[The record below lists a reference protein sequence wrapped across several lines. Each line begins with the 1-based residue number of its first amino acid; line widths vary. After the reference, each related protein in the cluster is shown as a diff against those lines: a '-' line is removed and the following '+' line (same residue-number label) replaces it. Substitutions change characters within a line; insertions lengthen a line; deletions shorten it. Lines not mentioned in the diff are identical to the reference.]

1 MELTEA
7 RHTHAELSEK
17 LLDAQYRYHVLD
29 SPTISD
35 AEYDRGI
42 RTLNEIEEQFPE
54 LRTPDSATQRVG
66 GMISTLFTP
75 VTHLER
81 LLSLDNVFSHEEF
94 ASWADR
100 AAKLGGTGPYLCEL
114 KIDGL
119 AIDLVYEKGRLTRAA
134 TRGDG
139 RTGEDVTLNVKT
151 IKSVPDRLT
160 GDDVPELIEVR
171 GEVFLSEAAF
181 DRLNESLQEAGKP
194 AFANP
199 RNAAAGS
206 LRQKDPRI
214 TASRALGAIVH
225 GIGRIEGSGEIAGA
239 TAGPDAAGHLEGA
252 PDTQSGWYERL
263 RAWGLPTSDKYK
275 VVAELADVQAYI
287 DYYGDPG
294 HRHETPYDI
303 DGVVVKIDPIEVQRV
318 MGATSRAPRWA
329 IAYKYPPEEVNTK
342 LLDIRVGVG
351 RTGRVTPYAVMAPV
365 QVSGSTVDRA
375 TLHNEDEVKRK
386 GVLIGDTV
394 ILRKAGEVI
403 PEVVGPVA
411 ELRTG
416 DEREFAFPRACPECG
431 TTLGRDEGEVDW
443 RCPNTRACPAQ
454 LRERLFYLASRSAL
468 DIEALGY
475 EAVVALLND
484 GLVHDEGDL
493 FDLTDAKLA
502 NSPFFVNKAGGLKL
516 VAHALLAN
524 LEEVKTR
531 PLWRFLVA
539 LSIRHVGP
547 TAARALAEAFGSLDA
562 IAEASPD
569 ALAIVDGVGPT
580 IAASVVEWFT
590 VDWHRAIVEKWRAAG
605 VQLATPGFDPSAAAG
620 RLLAGVTVVITGTL
634 PTYSRDDAAEAVR
647 AAGGKVSS
655 SVSKK
660 TTFVVAGESAGSKY
674 DKAVELGIRILD
686 EPAFKVL
693 LEGGPDAVAL
703 REAFQDQVLDP
714 GGVGL
719 ATGGL
724 HDRADEDA
732 GGLDLAVPD
741 PGHDVRIAGNRLVYR
756 GGQCRVVADDREAA
770 GGDYLVRGALAVED
784 ALDDL
789 AGEPVVERPR
799 RDQGGDPGDVG
810 WGDRQL
816 RHLKARVVRPPGQLA
831 EPPLA
836 GVSRGGAGRNGRLHG
851 V

>member
-7 RHTHAELSEK
+7 RRRHAELSEK
-17 LLDAQYRYHVLD
+17 LTDAQYRYHVLD

-35 AEYDRGI
+35 AEYDQGI
-42 RTLNEIEEQFPE
+42 RALNEIEDQFPE
-54 LRTPDSATQRVG
+54 LRTPDSATQKVG
-66 GMISTLFTP
+66 GVISTLFTP

-81 LLSLDNVFSHEEF
+81 LLSLDNVFSQEEF
-94 ASWADR
+94 GSWTDR

-119 AIDLVYEKGRLTRAA
+119 AIDLVYERGRLASAA

-151 IKSVPDRLT
+151 IRTVPDRLT
-160 GDDVPELIEVR
+160 GDDVPEVLEVR
-171 GEVFLSEAAF
+171 GEVFLSAAAF

-225 GIGRIEGSGEIAGA
+225 GIGRVVGTADAVSGAAADGAIVGSA
-239 TAGPDAAGHLEGA
+239 AGPSEEGHLEGA
-252 PDTQSGWYERL
+252 PDSQSAWYERL
-263 RAWGLPTSDKYK
+263 RAWGLPVSDKYK
-275 VVAELADVQAYI
+275 VVSDLAEVRAYI
-287 DYYGDPG
+287 DYYADPG
-294 HRHETPYDI
+294 HRHETPYEI
-303 DGVVVKIDPIEVQRV
+303 DGVVVKIDPIETQRA

-342 LLDIRVGVG
+342 LLDIQVGVG
-351 RTGRVTPYAVMAPV
+351 RTGRVTPFAVMTPV
-365 QVSGSTVDRA
+365 KVSGSTVDRA

-416 DEREFAFPRACPECG
+416 DEREFQFPRQCPECG
-431 TTLGRDEGEVDW
+431 TALNRDEGEVDW
-443 RCPNTRACPAQ
+443 RCPNNVACPAQ

-475 EAVVALLND
+475 EAVVALLAD
-484 GLVHDEGDL
+484 GLVMNEGDL
-493 FDLTDAKLA
+493 FDLTDEKLA

-531 PLWRFLVA
+531 PLWRILVA

-547 TAARALAEAFGSLDA
+547 TAARALAEAFGSIDA
-562 IAEASPD
+562 IAAASPD

-580 IAASVVEWFT
+580 IAASLVEWFT
-590 VDWHRAIVEKWRAAG
+590 VDWHQEIVAKWRAAG
-605 VQLATPGFDPSAAAG
+605 VQLETPGFDPSAAAS

-634 PTYSRDDAAEAVR
+634 PNYSRDEAAEAVR
-647 AAGGKVSS
+647 AAGGKVTS

-660 TTFVVAGESAGSKY
+660 TSFVVAGENAGSKH
-674 DKAVELGIRILD
+674 DKAVELGVTILD
-686 EPAFKVL
+686 EPAFKRL
-693 LEGGPDAVAL
+693 LEGGP
-703 REAFQDQVLDP
+703 EAI
-714 GGVGL
+714 GG
-719 ATGGL
+719 
-724 HDRADEDA
+724 
-732 GGLDLAVPD
+732 
-741 PGHDVRIAGNRLVYR
+741 
-756 GGQCRVVADDREAA
+756 
-770 GGDYLVRGALAVED
+770 
-784 ALDDL
+784 
-789 AGEPVVERPR
+789 
-799 RDQGGDPGDVG
+799 
-810 WGDRQL
+810 
-816 RHLKARVVRPPGQLA
+816 
-831 EPPLA
+831 
-836 GVSRGGAGRNGRLHG
+836 
-851 V
+851 

>member
-7 RHTHAELSEK
+7 RQRHAELSEQ

-29 SPTISD
+29 APTISD
-35 AEYDRGI
+35 AEYDAGI

-54 LRTPDSATQRVG
+54 LRTPDSPTQRVG
-66 GMISTLFTP
+66 GTISTLFTP
-75 VTHLER
+75 VIHLER

-94 ASWADR
+94 AAWTDR
-100 AAKLGGTGPYLCEL
+100 AVKLGGTGPYLCEL

-119 AIDLVYEKGRLTRAA
+119 AIDLVYERGRLASAA

-160 GDDVPELIEVR
+160 GDDVPEILEVR

-181 DRLNESLQEAGKP
+181 GRLNESLQEAGKP

-225 GIGRIEGSGEIAGA
+225 GIGRVVGAAPGARESDAPPGGDVDGAIVGSA
-239 TAGPDAAGHLEGA
+239 AGPSADGHLEGA

-263 RAWGLPTSDKYK
+263 RSWGLPVSDKYK
-275 VVAELADVQAYI
+275 VVTDLAEVRAYI
-287 DYYGDPG
+287 DYYSDPG
-294 HRHETPYDI
+294 HRHETPYEI
-303 DGVVVKIDPIEVQRV
+303 DGVVVKIDPIETQRA

-329 IAYKYPPEEVNTK
+329 IAYKYPPEEVTTR
-342 LLDIRVGVG
+342 LLDIQVGVG
-351 RTGRVTPYAVMAPV
+351 RTGRVTPFAVMTPV
-365 QVSGSTVDRA
+365 KVSGSTVDRA

-416 DEREFAFPRACPECG
+416 GEREFQFPRQCPECG
-431 TTLGRDEGEVDW
+431 TTLRRDEGEADW
-443 RCPNTRACPAQ
+443 RCPNTVACPAQ
-454 LRERLFYLASRSAL
+454 LRERLFYLSSRSAL

-475 EAVVALLND
+475 EAVVALLSD
-484 GLVHDEGDL
+484 GLVTNEGDL
-493 FDLTDAKLA
+493 FDLSDEKLA
-502 NSPFFVNKAGGLKL
+502 TSPFFVNKAGGLKL

-524 LEEVKTR
+524 LDEARVR
-531 PLWRFLVA
+531 PLWRILVA

-562 IAEASPD
+562 IATASPD

-590 VDWHRAIVEKWRAAG
+590 VDWHTAIVEKWRAAG
-605 VQLATPGFDPSAAAG
+605 VQLETPGFDPSAAAG

-634 PTYSRDDAAEAVR
+634 PSYSRDDAAEAVR

-655 SVSKK
+655 AVSKK
-660 TTFVVAGESAGSKY
+660 TSFVIAGENAGSKH
-674 DKAVELGIRILD
+674 DKAVELGIKILD
-686 EPAFKVL
+686 EPAFEQL
-693 LEGGPDAVAL
+693 LAAGPDAI
-703 REAFQDQVLDP
+703 
-714 GGVGL
+714 
-719 ATGGL
+719 TT
-724 HDRADEDA
+724 
-732 GGLDLAVPD
+732 
-741 PGHDVRIAGNRLVYR
+741 
-756 GGQCRVVADDREAA
+756 
-770 GGDYLVRGALAVED
+770 
-784 ALDDL
+784 
-789 AGEPVVERPR
+789 
-799 RDQGGDPGDVG
+799 
-810 WGDRQL
+810 
-816 RHLKARVVRPPGQLA
+816 
-831 EPPLA
+831 
-836 GVSRGGAGRNGRLHG
+836 
-851 V
+851 

>member
-1 MELTEA
+1 MELDEA
-7 RHTHAELSEK
+7 RRTHAELSER

-35 AEYDRGI
+35 AEYDQGI
-42 RTLNEIEEQFPE
+42 RTLNEIEDQFPE

-81 LLSLDNVFSHEEF
+81 LLSLDNVFSPEEF
-94 ASWADR
+94 SAWADR

-119 AIDLVYEKGRLTRAA
+119 AIDLVYERGRLTSAA

-151 IKSVPDRLT
+151 IKSIPGRLV
-160 GDDVPELIEVR
+160 GDDVPELLEVR

-206 LRQKDPRI
+206 LRQKDPRV

-239 TAGPDAAGHLEGA
+239 TAGPDAEGHLEGA

-263 RAWGLPTSDKYK
+263 AGWGLPVSDKYK
-275 VVAELADVQAYI
+275 VVPDLAEVQAYI
-287 DYYGDPG
+287 DYYADPG
-294 HRHETPYDI
+294 HRHETPYEI
-303 DGVVVKIDPIEVQRV
+303 DGVVVKIDPTETQRA

-342 LLDIRVGVG
+342 LLDIQVGVG
-351 RTGRVTPYAVMAPV
+351 RTGRVTPFAVMTPV
-365 QVSGSTVDRA
+365 KVSGSTVDRA

-403 PEVVGPVA
+403 PEVVGPVV

-416 DEREFAFPRACPECG
+416 DEREFQFPRQCPECG
-431 TTLGRDEGEVDW
+431 TTLSREEGEVDW
-443 RCPNTRACPAQ
+443 RCPNNVACPAQ

-484 GLVHDEGDL
+484 RLVTNEGDL
-493 FDLTDAKLA
+493 FDLTDEKLA

-524 LEEVKTR
+524 LDEAKTR
-531 PLWRFLVA
+531 PLWRILVA

-547 TAARALAEAFGSLDA
+547 TAARALADAFGSLDE
-562 IAEASPD
+562 IATASPD

-580 IAASVVEWFT
+580 IANAVVEWFT
-590 VDWHRAIVEKWRAAG
+590 VDWHRDIVAKWRAAG
-605 VQLATPGFDPSAAAG
+605 VQLETPGFDPAAAAG

-634 PTYSRDDAAEAVR
+634 LNLTRDEAAEAVR

-660 TTFVVAGESAGSKY
+660 TSFVVAGDNPGSKH
-674 DKAVELGIRILD
+674 DKAVELGVTILD
-686 EPAFKVL
+686 EPGLKRL
-693 LEGGPDAVAL
+693 LEGGPDAI
-703 REAFQDQVLDP
+703 EA
-714 GGVGL
+714 
-719 ATGGL
+719 
-724 HDRADEDA
+724 
-732 GGLDLAVPD
+732 
-741 PGHDVRIAGNRLVYR
+741 
-756 GGQCRVVADDREAA
+756 
-770 GGDYLVRGALAVED
+770 
-784 ALDDL
+784 
-789 AGEPVVERPR
+789 
-799 RDQGGDPGDVG
+799 
-810 WGDRQL
+810 
-816 RHLKARVVRPPGQLA
+816 
-831 EPPLA
+831 
-836 GVSRGGAGRNGRLHG
+836 
-851 V
+851 

>member
-1 MELTEA
+1 MELNEA

-35 AEYDRGI
+35 AEYDQGI
-42 RTLNEIEEQFPE
+42 RTLNEIEEKFPE

-75 VTHLER
+75 VSHLER
-81 LLSLDNVFSHEEF
+81 LLSLDNVFSQEEF
-94 ASWADR
+94 SAWADR
-100 AAKLGGTGPYLCEL
+100 AAKLGGSGPYLCEL

-119 AIDLVYEKGRLTRAA
+119 AIDLVYEKGRLARAA

-151 IKSVPDRLT
+151 IKTVPDRLT
-160 GDDVPELIEVR
+160 GDDVPELLEVR
-171 GEVFLSEAAF
+171 GEVFLSEEAF

-263 RAWGLPTSDKYK
+263 RAWGLPVSDKYK

-287 DYYGDPG
+287 DYYADPG

-303 DGVVVKIDPIEVQRV
+303 DGVVVKIDPIEVQRT

-351 RTGRVTPYAVMAPV
+351 RTGRVTPYAVMTPV
-365 QVSGSTVDRA
+365 KVSGSTVDRA

-416 DEREFAFPRACPECG
+416 DEREFTFPRACPECG
-431 TTLGRDEGEVDW
+431 TPLRRDEGEVDW

-493 FDLTDAKLA
+493 FDLSDEKLA
-502 NSPFFVNKAGGLKL
+502 ASPFFVNKAGGLKL

-524 LEEVKTR
+524 LAEVKTR
-531 PLWRFLVA
+531 PLWRILVA

-562 IAEASPD
+562 IAAASPD

-605 VQLATPGFDPSAAAG
+605 VQLETPGFDPSAAAA

-634 PTYSRDDAAEAVR
+634 PTYSRDEAAEAVR
-647 AAGGKVSS
+647 AAGGKVTS

-660 TTFVVAGESAGSKY
+660 TSFVVAGENAGSKH
-674 DKAVELGIRILD
+674 DKAVELGIPILD
-686 EPAFKVL
+686 EPAFKRL
-693 LEGGPDAVAL
+693 LEGGPDAVA
-703 REAFQDQVLDP
+703 VS
-714 GGVGL
+714 
-719 ATGGL
+719 
-724 HDRADEDA
+724 
-732 GGLDLAVPD
+732 
-741 PGHDVRIAGNRLVYR
+741 
-756 GGQCRVVADDREAA
+756 
-770 GGDYLVRGALAVED
+770 
-784 ALDDL
+784 
-789 AGEPVVERPR
+789 
-799 RDQGGDPGDVG
+799 
-810 WGDRQL
+810 
-816 RHLKARVVRPPGQLA
+816 A
-831 EPPLA
+831 E
-836 GVSRGGAGRNGRLHG
+836 G
-851 V
+851 

>member
-7 RHTHAELSEK
+7 RQRHAELSEK
-17 LLDAQYRYHVLD
+17 LIDAQYRYHVLD
-29 SPTISD
+29 APTISD
-35 AEYDRGI
+35 AEYDQGI
-42 RTLNEIEEQFPE
+42 RALNEIEGQFPE
-54 LRTPDSATQRVG
+54 LRTPDSATQKVG
-66 GMISTLFTP
+66 GVISTLFTP

-94 ASWADR
+94 GSWADR

-119 AIDLVYEKGRLTRAA
+119 AIDLVYERGRLTSAA

-151 IKSVPDRLT
+151 IKSIPDRLA
-160 GDDVPELIEVR
+160 GDDVPEVLEVR

-181 DRLNESLQEAGKP
+181 GRLNESLQEAGKA

-206 LRQKDPRI
+206 LRQKDPRV

-225 GIGRIEGSGEIAGA
+225 GIGRVEGSGEIAGA
-239 TAGPDAAGHLEGA
+239 TAGPDAEGHLEGA
-252 PDTQSGWYERL
+252 PDSQSAWYERL
-263 RAWGLPTSDKYK
+263 RTWGLPVSDKYK
-275 VVAELADVQAYI
+275 VVSDLDDVLAYI
-287 DYYGDPG
+287 DYYSDPG
-294 HRHETPYDI
+294 HRHETPYEI
-303 DGVVVKIDPIEVQRV
+303 DGVVVKIDPIETQRA

-342 LLDIRVGVG
+342 LLDIQVGVG
-351 RTGRVTPYAVMAPV
+351 RTGRVTPFAVMTPV
-365 QVSGSTVDRA
+365 KVSGSTVDRA

-416 DEREFAFPRACPECG
+416 DEREFQFPRQCPECG
-431 TTLGRDEGEVDW
+431 TTLRRDEGEVDW
-443 RCPNTRACPAQ
+443 RCPNNVACPAQ

-475 EAVVALLND
+475 EAVVALLTD
-484 GLVHDEGDL
+484 GLVTNEGDL
-493 FDLTDAKLA
+493 FDLTDEKLA
-502 NSPFFVNKAGGLKL
+502 ASPFFVNKAGGLKL

-524 LEEVKTR
+524 LDEAKTR
-531 PLWRFLVA
+531 PLWRILVA

-562 IAEASPD
+562 IATASPD

-580 IAASVVEWFT
+580 IANAVAEWFT
-590 VDWHRAIVEKWRAAG
+590 VGWHEEIVAKWRAAG
-605 VQLATPGFDPSAAAG
+605 VQLETPGFDPSAAAS

-634 PTYSRDDAAEAVR
+634 PTYSRDEAAEAVR
-647 AAGGKVSS
+647 AAGGKVTS

-660 TTFVVAGESAGSKY
+660 TSFVVAGENAGSKH
-674 DKAVELGIRILD
+674 DKAVELGLQILD
-686 EPAFKVL
+686 EPAFKRL
-693 LEGGPDAVAL
+693 LEGGPDAVA
-703 REAFQDQVLDP
+703 P
-714 GGVGL
+714 
-719 ATGGL
+719 
-724 HDRADEDA
+724 
-732 GGLDLAVPD
+732 
-741 PGHDVRIAGNRLVYR
+741 
-756 GGQCRVVADDREAA
+756 
-770 GGDYLVRGALAVED
+770 
-784 ALDDL
+784 
-789 AGEPVVERPR
+789 
-799 RDQGGDPGDVG
+799 
-810 WGDRQL
+810 
-816 RHLKARVVRPPGQLA
+816 
-831 EPPLA
+831 
-836 GVSRGGAGRNGRLHG
+836 
-851 V
+851 

>member
-7 RHTHAELSEK
+7 RQRHAELSEK
-17 LLDAQYRYHVLD
+17 LSDAQYRYHVLD

-35 AEYDRGI
+35 AEYDQGI
-42 RTLNEIEEQFPE
+42 RALNEIEDQFPE
-54 LRTPDSATQRVG
+54 LRTPDSATQKVG
-66 GMISTLFTP
+66 GVISTLFTP

-81 LLSLDNVFSHEEF
+81 LLSLDNVFSQEEF
-94 ASWADR
+94 GSWADR

-119 AIDLVYEKGRLTRAA
+119 AIDLVYERGRLTSAA

-139 RTGEDVTLNVKT
+139 RTGEDVTLNVRT
-151 IKSVPDRLT
+151 IKSVPDRLA
-160 GDDVPELIEVR
+160 GDDVPELLEVR
-171 GEVFLSEAAF
+171 GEVFLSAAAF
-181 DRLNESLQEAGKP
+181 DRLNETLQEAGKP

-225 GIGRIEGSGEIAGA
+225 GIGRVEGSGDIAGSA
-239 TAGPDAAGHLEGA
+239 AGPSEEGHLEGA

-263 RAWGLPTSDKYK
+263 RGWGLPVSDKYR
-275 VVAELADVQAYI
+275 VVTDLAEVRAYI
-287 DYYGDPG
+287 DYYSDPG
-294 HRHETPYDI
+294 HRHETPYEI
-303 DGVVVKIDPIEVQRV
+303 DGVVVKIDPIEVQRA

-342 LLDIRVGVG
+342 LLDIQVGVG
-351 RTGRVTPYAVMAPV
+351 RTGRVTPFAVMTPV
-365 QVSGSTVDRA
+365 KVSGSTVDRA

-416 DEREFAFPRACPECG
+416 DEREFQFPRECPECG
-431 TTLGRDEGEVDW
+431 TTLRRDEGEVDW
-443 RCPNTRACPAQ
+443 RCPNNVACPAQ

-475 EAVVALLND
+475 EAVVALLTD
-484 GLVHDEGDL
+484 GLVTNEGDL
-493 FDLTDAKLA
+493 FDLTDEKLA
-502 NSPFFVNKAGGLKL
+502 TSPFFVNKAGGLKL

-524 LEEVKTR
+524 LDEAKTR
-531 PLWRFLVA
+531 PLWRILVA
-539 LSIRHVGP
+539 LSVRHVGP

-580 IAASVVEWFT
+580 IANAVVEWFT
-590 VDWHRAIVEKWRAAG
+590 VDWHQAIVAKWRAAG
-605 VQLATPGFDPSAAAG
+605 VQLETPGFDPSAAAS

-634 PTYSRDDAAEAVR
+634 PNYSRDEAAEAVR
-647 AAGGKVSS
+647 AAGGKVTS

-660 TTFVVAGESAGSKY
+660 TSFVVAGENAGSKH
-674 DKAVELGIRILD
+674 DKAVELGVTILD
-686 EPAFKVL
+686 EPAFKRL
-693 LEGGPDAVAL
+693 LESGPDA
-703 REAFQDQVLDP
+703 F
-714 GGVGL
+714 
-719 ATGGL
+719 
-724 HDRADEDA
+724 
-732 GGLDLAVPD
+732 
-741 PGHDVRIAGNRLVYR
+741 
-756 GGQCRVVADDREAA
+756 AA
-770 GGDYLVRGALAVED
+770 G
-784 ALDDL
+784 
-789 AGEPVVERPR
+789 
-799 RDQGGDPGDVG
+799 
-810 WGDRQL
+810 
-816 RHLKARVVRPPGQLA
+816 PPG
-831 EPPLA
+831 E
-836 GVSRGGAGRNGRLHG
+836 
-851 V
+851 